1 MKLFSKLSALG
12 AVFVVATTFASAD
25 TLQIGSYGVYGVD
38 GVTAGGNFG
47 NVNSVLGESNYPGFS
62 FNDGFGSGQLPG
74 TPTVDLASD
83 GSVWSAALP
92 KSSWVS
98 FGATGPQ
105 SSSFFTT
112 PNGNY
117 FFTSTFTLEDK
128 NPTDASGYL
137 NIYADDTVAVFLNGN
152 LENTPTGDS
161 YPHCSNG
168 VPTCIGDPTLVQLN
182 ANDFVSG
189 VNKLTFQVLQAGGAE
204 YGVDF
209 AGEVSTVPEP
219 SSLLLLGTGLIGSA
233 GALFRRMRA

>member
-1 MKLFSKLSALG
+1 MKLFLKLSALG
-12 AVFVVATTFASAD
+12 VVFVVATTFASAD
-25 TLQIGSYGVYGVD
+25 TLQIGSYGSFGVD

-47 NVNSVLGESNYPGFS
+47 NANTVLADAAQQPFAYN
-62 FNDGFGSGQLPG
+62 NGFGFGQLPG

-83 GSVWSAALP
+83 GSVWNAALP
-92 KSSWVS
+92 NSSWVS
-98 FGATGPQ
+98 FGQTGPQ

-168 VPTCIGDPTLVQLN
+168 GPSCIGAPTLVSLN
-182 ANDFVSG
+182 SNDFVSG
-189 VNKLTFQVLQAGGAE
+189 VNTLTFQVLQAGGAE

-209 AGEVSTVPEP
+209 SGDVSTVPEP